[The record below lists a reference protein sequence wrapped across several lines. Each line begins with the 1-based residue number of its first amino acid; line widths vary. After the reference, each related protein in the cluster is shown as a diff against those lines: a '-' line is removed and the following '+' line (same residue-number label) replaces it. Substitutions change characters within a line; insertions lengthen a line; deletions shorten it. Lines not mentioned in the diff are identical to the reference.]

1 MSRDL
6 GYEYETMITEECL
19 RIRIKN
25 LSLTASLGL
34 RRSKKRSGPKKIPRQ
49 CRRLG
54 SRNE

>member
-6 GYEYETMITEECL
+6 GYEYEPMITEECL

-34 RRSKKRSGPKKIPRQ
+34 RRSKKRSGPKKIQRQ

>member
-34 RRSKKRSGPKKIPRQ
+34 RRSKKRSGPKKIQRQ